1 MKNGTSRGD
10 DFELALIDAGILR
23 LRPVLITVFAT
34 VLALLPLALHGGP
47 LWKPLCYAQIGGLLV
62 ATVVTKLQVPVMYAI
77 FVLDFKI
84 LKWETEEEANAAS
97 GNAPLVQKPTF
108 S

>member
-1 MKNGTSRGD
+1 
-10 DFELALIDAGILR
+10 
-23 LRPVLITVFAT
+23 LRPVLITVGAT

-84 LKWETEEEANAAS
+84 LKWDTDDGGLTAPVSGAA
-97 GNAPLVQKPTF
+97 LQKPTF

>member
-1 MKNGTSRGD
+1 VG
-10 DFELALIDAGILR
+10 
-23 LRPVLITVFAT
+23 AT

-84 LKWETEEEANAAS
+84 LKWETAENELP
-97 GNAPLVQKPTF
+97 APPVNTPPLHKPSF

>member
-1 MKNGTSRGD
+1 
-10 DFELALIDAGILR
+10 
-23 LRPVLITVFAT
+23 
-34 VLALLPLALHGGP
+34 

-84 LKWETEEEANAAS
+84 LKWETPDNELP
-97 GNAPLVQKPTF
+97 APPIDTLPLHKPSF
-108 S
+108 G

>member
-1 MKNGTSRGD
+1 
-10 DFELALIDAGILR
+10 
-23 LRPVLITVFAT
+23 

-84 LKWETEEEANAAS
+84 LKWESAGDELATPPATHQ
-97 GNAPLVQKPTF
+97 LQKPTF
-108 S
+108 T

>member
-1 MKNGTSRGD
+1 
-10 DFELALIDAGILR
+10 
-23 LRPVLITVFAT
+23 LRPVLITVGAT

-84 LKWETEEEANAAS
+84 LKWETAENEPSASPINAQ
-97 GNAPLVQKPTF
+97 PLHKPTF

>member
-1 MKNGTSRGD
+1 VG
-10 DFELALIDAGILR
+10 
-23 LRPVLITVFAT
+23 AT

-84 LKWETEEEANAAS
+84 LKWETPNDELPS
-97 GNAPLVQKPTF
+97 DTLPLHKPTF
-108 S
+108 G

>member
-1 MKNGTSRGD
+1 
-10 DFELALIDAGILR
+10 
-23 LRPVLITVFAT
+23 
-34 VLALLPLALHGGP
+34 
-47 LWKPLCYAQIGGLLV
+47 LWKPLCYAQIGGLLA

-84 LKWETEEEANAAS
+84 LKWETPENEPSAS
-97 GNAPLVQKPTF
+97 PINAPPLHKPSF